1 MSSTDDGIQTS
12 AIQDSAE
19 VPAGQPVGPVP
30 EHKDQLRKRVEGRL
44 GELKAA
50 VAQLGDA
57 AGNERQVRDIE
68 AAVQA
73 AEGSLTGGWDKVG
86 EMEATR
92 LSRWL
97 ESSKDLGA
105 AQDQARQVPSEGAG
119 GAPPAAP
126 AERA

>member
-12 AIQDSAE
+12 ADQYTAK
-19 VPAGQPVGPVP
+19 VPEAQPVVPVP

-50 VAQLGDA
+50 VAQLGGA

-73 AEGSLTGGWDKVG
+73 AEGSLTGGWEKVG
-86 EMEATR
+86 EMEATQ
-92 LSRWL
+92 LSQWL
-97 ESSKDLGA
+97 ESSKNLGA
-105 AQDQARQVPSEGAG
+105 AQDQAKQEPSEDAE
-119 GAPPAAP
+119 GAPPAPP